1 MITNIFESHAH
12 FDDERYDLD
21 RDELISSLREKGI
34 EAVVNIG
41 ADMKGSR
48 ATMEYVDKY
57 DFVYGAVGV
66 HPEYANDVDYT
77 ALREFSHHPKI
88 VAIGEIGL
96 DYHYEGYNRDEQIT
110 AFKKQ
115 LELAKEVDLPV
126 IIHSRDAT
134 QDTLDILKEYKPRG
148 VVHCF
153 SGSAETALEIV
164 KLGMYIG
171 FTGVITFKNAHRA
184 IEALK
189 AVPIDKLLC
198 ETDCPYMAPEPHRGE
213 RNDPSLLCH
222 IIEKMA
228 EVKGMSPQEMADITN
243 KNARTLFGL

>member
-1 MITNIFESHAH
+1 MIKNIFESHAH
-12 FDDERYDLD
+12 FDDERYNED
-21 RDELISSLREKGI
+21 RDELIASLPQKGI

-48 ATMEYVDKY
+48 ATMQYVDKY
-57 DFVYGAVGV
+57 PFVYGAVGV
-66 HPEYANDVDYT
+66 HPEYANDVDYN
-77 ALREFSHHPKI
+77 ALREFSRHPKI

-96 DYHYEGYNRDEQIT
+96 DYHYEGYNREEQIT

-115 LELAKEVDLPV
+115 LELAKQVNLPV

-134 QDTLDILKEYKPRG
+134 KDTLDILKEYKPKG

-153 SGSAETALEIV
+153 SGSAETALEII

-171 FTGVITFKNAHRA
+171 FTGVITFKNASRA

-189 AVPIDKLLC
+189 VIPLDKLLC
-198 ETDCPYMAPEPHRGE
+198 ETDCPYMAPEPHRGK

-228 EVKGMSPQEMADITN
+228 SVKGVSPQEMADITN
-243 KNARTLFGL
+243 QNARKLFNI

>member
-21 RDELISSLREKGI
+21 RDELISSLKEKGI
-34 EAVVNIG
+34 AAVVNIG

-66 HPEYANDVDYT
+66 HPEYANDVDFT
-77 ALREFSHHPKI
+77 ALREFSRHPKI

-96 DYHYEGYNRDEQIT
+96 DYHYDGYNRDEQIT
-110 AFKKQ
+110 AFKNQ

-228 EVKGMSPQEMADITN
+228 EVKGVSPQEMSNITN

>member
-12 FDDERYDLD
+12 FDDERYDPD
-21 RDELISSLREKGI
+21 RDELISSLKEKGI

-77 ALREFSHHPKI
+77 ALREFSRHPKI

-189 AVPIDKLLC
+189 AVPLDKLLC
-198 ETDCPYMAPEPHRGE
+198 ETDSPYMAPEPHRGE

-228 EVKGMSPQEMADITN
+228 EVKGVSPQEMANITN
-243 KNARTLFGL
+243 KNAKTLFGL

>member
-21 RDELISSLREKGI
+21 RDELISSLKEKGI
-34 EAVVNIG
+34 AAVVNIG

-77 ALREFSHHPKI
+77 ALREFSRHPKI

-189 AVPIDKLLC
+189 AVPLDRILC

-228 EVKGMSPQEMADITN
+228 EVKGVSPQEMADITN

>member
-12 FDDERYDLD
+12 FDDERYDPD
-21 RDELISSLREKGI
+21 RDELISSLKEKGI

-77 ALREFSHHPKI
+77 ALREFSRHPKI

-189 AVPIDKLLC
+189 AVPLDKLLC
-198 ETDCPYMAPEPHRGE
+198 ETDSPYMAPEPHRGE

-228 EVKGMSPQEMADITN
+228 EVKGVSPQEMANITN
-243 KNARTLFGL
+243 NNAKTLFGL

>member
-21 RDELISSLREKGI
+21 RDELISSLKEKGI
-34 EAVVNIG
+34 DAVVNIG

-77 ALREFSHHPKI
+77 ALREFSRHPKI

-96 DYHYEGYNRDEQIT
+96 DYHYDGYNRDEQIT

-153 SGSAETALEIV
+153 SGSAETALEIE

-228 EVKGMSPQEMADITN
+228 EVKGVSPQEMADITN

>member
-12 FDDERYDLD
+12 FDDERYNED
-21 RDELISSLREKGI
+21 RDELIASLPEKGI

-77 ALREFSHHPKI
+77 ALCEFSRHPKI

-96 DYHYEGYNRDEQIT
+96 DYHYDGYNRDEQIT

-115 LELAKEVDLPV
+115 LELAKEVNLPV

-134 QDTLDILKEYKPRG
+134 KDTLEILKKYRPKG

-153 SGSAETALEIV
+153 SGSNETAKEIV
-164 KLGMYIG
+164 NLGMYIG
-171 FTGVITFKNAHRA
+171 FTGVITFKNASRA
-184 IEALK
+184 VEALK
-189 AVPIDKLLC
+189 AIPLDRLLC
-198 ETDCPYMAPEPHRGE
+198 ETDCPYMAPEPHRGK
-213 RNDPSLLCH
+213 RNDPSFLCH

-228 EVKGMSPQEMADITN
+228 EIKGVSPQEMADITN
-243 KNARTLFGL
+243 KNARELFNL

>member
-1 MITNIFESHAH
+1 MIKNIFESHAH
-12 FDDERYDLD
+12 FDDERYNED
-21 RDELISSLREKGI
+21 RDELIASLPQKGI

-48 ATMEYVDKY
+48 ATMQYVDKY

-77 ALREFSHHPKI
+77 ALREFSRHPKI

-96 DYHYEGYNRDEQIT
+96 DYHYEGYNREEQIA

-115 LELAKEVDLPV
+115 LELAKEVNLPV

-134 QDTLDILKEYKPRG
+134 KDTLDILKEYKPKG

-153 SGSAETALEIV
+153 SGSAETALEMV
-164 KLGMYIG
+164 NLGLYIG
-171 FTGVITFKNAHRA
+171 FTGVITFKNASRA

-189 AVPIDKLLC
+189 VIPLDKLLC
-198 ETDCPYMAPEPHRGE
+198 ETDCPYMAPEPHRGK

-228 EVKGMSPQEMADITN
+228 SVKGVTPQEMADITN
-243 KNARTLFGL
+243 QNARRLFNL

>member
-21 RDELISSLREKGI
+21 RDELISSLKEKGI

-77 ALREFSHHPKI
+77 ALREFSRHPKI

-96 DYHYEGYNRDEQIT
+96 DYHYDGYNRDEQIT

-153 SGSAETALEIV
+153 SGSAETALEIT

-189 AVPIDKLLC
+189 AMPIDKLLC

-228 EVKGMSPQEMADITN
+228 QVKGVSPQEMADITN